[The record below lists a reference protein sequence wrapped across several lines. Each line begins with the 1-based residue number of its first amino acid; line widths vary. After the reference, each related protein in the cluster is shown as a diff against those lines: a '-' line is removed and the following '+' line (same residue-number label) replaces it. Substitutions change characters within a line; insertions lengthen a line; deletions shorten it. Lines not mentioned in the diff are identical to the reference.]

1 MSIPIQNSQFTKMVA
16 IADTESSSTV
26 KPVTNKK
33 VRKITLTIKK
43 KNVDPAK
50 INAVHALQKITFTKV
65 EDRFLMD
72 EDTISK
78 EDSLRPFIG
87 FDNPTTCQ
95 INLNYLYCKAIACMD
110 KRMKAVEKLNSVNE
124 NDTDNNM
131 TGKKRKRETK
141 KKIDASTQVEVVN
154 LEAEVTRDIF
164 QTDENKDKVHTPVE
178 EKEPGEVTMDDAQ

>member
-1 MSIPIQNSQFTKMVA
+1 MVA

-43 KNVDPAK
+43 EKDIKKKNIDPAK

-78 EDSLRPFIG
+78 EDSLCPFIG

-124 NDTDNNM
+124 NDTDNNV

-141 KKIDASTQVEVVN
+141 KKIDASTQVDIVN
-154 LEAEVTRDIF
+154 LDVEVTRDSF
-164 QTDENKDKVHTPVE
+164 QTDENKVHTAVE

>member
-1 MSIPIQNSQFTKMVA
+1 MVA
-16 IADTESSSTV
+16 IADFESSSFV

-43 KNVDPAK
+43 EKDTKKKNIDPAK

-141 KKIDASTQVEVVN
+141 KKIDASTQVDVVN
-154 LEAEVTRDIF
+154 LEAEVTRDSF
-164 QTDENKDKVHTPVE
+164 QTDENKDNVHAPVE
-178 EKEPGEVTMDDAQ
+178 EKEPGEIDLVNESQAQEV